1 MRKHILIAGILIA
14 AALVF
19 SMPSK
24 ADTVV
29 FTLTGS
35 VVGGSVTFSLPDT
48 FTPTAGTGSGPFLF
62 ANVVTTPSPGNPVL
76 GSSQFTLPNVELG
89 LAGTGLWSFGSNGVP
104 GFAGTADCIA
114 PGNCPFLGIFAPNLF
129 TVNADGTITLNEAL
143 GTLPLINDM
152 GAPLTL
158 TEAVIPSPVATPE
171 PATLALLGIGG
182 LALAGH
188 RRRKAA

>member
-1 MRKHILIAGILIA
+1 MRKHFLIAGMLIA

-24 ADTVV
+24 ADTVT
-29 FTLTGS
+29 FTLSGGAL
-35 VVGGSVTFSLPDT
+35 GGSLTFSVPQT

-62 ANVVTTPSPGNPVL
+62 ANVNAIPNAGNPVF
-76 GSSQFTLPNVELG
+76 GSSQFTLPNVEFG
-89 LAGTGLWSFGSNGVP
+89 LNATGFWAFGSNGVP
-104 GFAGTADCIA
+104 SFAGTT
-114 PGNCPFLGIFAPNLF
+114 GNYLGIFAPNLY
-129 TVNADGTITLNEAL
+129 TVNADGTITLNENI
-143 GTLPLINDM
+143 GTITVINNV

-158 TEAVIPSPVATPE
+158 TETVIPTPPTGTPE

-182 LALAGH
+182 LALASI